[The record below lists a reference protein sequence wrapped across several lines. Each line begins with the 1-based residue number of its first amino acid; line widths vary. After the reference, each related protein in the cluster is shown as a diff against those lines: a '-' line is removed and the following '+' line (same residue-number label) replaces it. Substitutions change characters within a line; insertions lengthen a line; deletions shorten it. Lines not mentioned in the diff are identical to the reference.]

1 MDARLVD
8 RALIAERTAAFWFEP
23 AEPFE
28 YTAGQSCD
36 FTVPDAMYR
45 DEGGSSRTFSLASAP
60 SDARLMV
67 GTRLRGS
74 ALKRT
79 LMEAPLGLR
88 VELDGPYGSF
98 TLHRNASKPAVLL
111 AGGIGITPF
120 RSMVADATAR
130 SLPHRI
136 TLVYS
141 NRTPADFAWLADFEG
156 WARENPQLRLIATA
170 TAGQPAGDSWP
181 HSIGRVDREFLAR
194 HVDAPAE
201 SIFYIA
207 GPDGFV
213 KGMQKLLPLVGADP
227 DNIRAE
233 EFPGY

>member
-28 YTAGQSCD
+28 FTAGQTCD
-36 FTVPDAMYR
+36 ITVPDAMYR
-45 DEGGSSRTFSLASAP
+45 DEGGSSRTFSVASAP
-60 SDARLMV
+60 SEARLMV

-74 ALKRT
+74 AMKRT

-88 VELDGPYGSF
+88 VELDGPFGSF

-130 SLPHRI
+130 SLPHPI
-136 TLVYS
+136 TLVYC
-141 NRTPADFAWLADFEG
+141 NRTPAGVAWLADFEG
-156 WARENPQLRLIATA
+156 WARDNPHFRFIATLS
-170 TAGQPAGDSWP
+170 QPGAGDSWP
-181 HSIGRVDREFLAR
+181 HSTGRVDREFLAR